1 VAQPANVALVAVV
14 DKSGSMQGSKM
25 ELVRGT
31 VDFLAEQLSKED
43 ALGLIT
49 YNHKVRC
56 AATETGSGAAV
67 GFAGRICCSMY
78 QAPRPR
84 QCS

>member
-1 VAQPANVALVAVV
+1 VVISLKAASEVAQPANVALVAVV

-43 ALGLIT
+43 ALGLVTYSDQARHVHIT
-49 YNHKVRC
+49 QL
-56 AATETGSGAAV
+56 SD
-67 GFAGRICCSMY
+67 
-78 QAPRPR
+78 
-84 QCS
+84 